1 MKTKPF
7 AASVFLILALLAP
20 LGGRSAIAAEMAYD
34 RQLLRLAEVL
44 GSLHYLRPLCGEKDS
59 PWRARMEALLEAE
72 KPDNERRARLVASF
86 NHGYSAFASVY
97 KTCTKSAITAID
109 RYMREG
115 EQLSTG
121 IVDRYG
127 Y

>member
-1 MKTKPF
+1 MKTKSLT
-7 AASVFLILALLAP
+7 ASILLILALLAP
-20 LGGRSAIAAEMAYD
+20 LGGRTAVAAEMAYD

-44 GSLHYLRPLCGEKDS
+44 GSLHYLRPLCGEKDGQ
-59 PWRARMEALLEAE
+59 WRERMEALLDAE
-72 KPDNERRARLVASF
+72 KPDPERRARLVSSF

-97 KTCTKSAITAID
+97 KTCTKSAVMAIEL
-109 RYMREG
+109 YMKEG

>member
-1 MKTKPF
+1 MKTKQLT
-7 AASVFLILALLAP
+7 VFVLLFLALLAP

-44 GSLHYLRPLCGEKDS
+44 GSLHYLRPLCGEKAS
-59 PWRARMEALLEAE
+59 SWRDRMEALLEAE
-72 KPDNERRARLVASF
+72 KPDAERRARLVSSF

-97 KTCTKSAITAID
+97 KTCTKSAIAAID

-115 EQLSTG
+115 EQLSTS

>member
-1 MKTKPF
+1 MKTK
-7 AASVFLILALLAP
+7 SVAISMLLILALLSP
-20 LGGRSAIAAEMAYD
+20 MSGRTAAAAEMAYD

-44 GSLHYLRPLCGEKDS
+44 GSLHYLRPLCGEKNAH
-59 PWRARMEALLEAE
+59 WRERMEALLEAE
-72 KPDNERRARLVASF
+72 KPDPERRARLVSSF

-97 KTCTKSAITAID
+97 KTCTKSAVLAIEL
-109 RYMREG
+109 YMKEG